1 MVSKYGYRLE
11 TMPSRA
17 TGQQA
22 YEAGS
27 LPKESTR
34 PGRRNRPSAP
44 KPKRL
49 ATGRNTT
56 ISKPNSSTATHKD
69 PPASCPPACVPPRT
83 TTGWT
88 ASSGGSLLPEAVKNG
103 ALIPVMALLNFSF
116 LVIVVALWGLVYL
129 GQQGLWWR
137 VVMVVVGGIILAL
150 ISYRAA
156 VVQAQDYGER
166 VRSAIDLYRFDL
178 LKAFSSVKE
187 GDVLSL
193 PRP

>member
-1 MVSKYGYRLE
+1 
-11 TMPSRA
+11 
-17 TGQQA
+17 
-22 YEAGS
+22 
-27 LPKESTR
+27 
-34 PGRRNRPSAP
+34 
-44 KPKRL
+44 
-49 ATGRNTT
+49 
-56 ISKPNSSTATHKD
+56 
-69 PPASCPPACVPPRT
+69 
-83 TTGWT
+83 
-88 ASSGGSLLPEAVKNG
+88 LLPEAVKNG